1 MDKLDLTII
10 IPCATDT
17 KIKNCIQS
25 IYETCANDIEV
36 LVSLNGASKK
46 VKEILR
52 NFQDIKIYEI
62 KEANLSKAYNNGI
75 KYASRNNVLLMDSD
89 CVFGKNTI
97 KLLYEGLKHEKLSKG
112 LVIFRNNNLTSK
124 IISKV
129 REYTT
134 TDFISAYSPPLAFSK
149 DIKNLIGGYYFDE
162 RVPWSEDSEFNYR
175 VQKAN
180 IRIHYNPRAIVYH
193 APISVKQD
201 IKSGF
206 KYGRGKRISEE
217 LNLLPKT
224 NYFDI
229 STHTKKFVKTYE
241 VFRTKGLLPA
251 LYYFF
256 IWRPINRIGYF
267 IQNLIYKFNQ
277 IIYKYEGK

>member
-10 IPCATDT
+10 IPCSTDT
-17 KIKNCIQS
+17 KIKYCIQS
-25 IYETCANDIEV
+25 IYETCTDDVEI
-36 LVSLNGASKK
+36 LVSLNRADRD

-52 NFQDIKIYEI
+52 DFQKVKICEI

-75 KYASRNNVLLMDSD
+75 KHASRSNILLMDSD

-97 KLLYEGLKHEKLSKG
+97 KLLYNGLEYGRLSKG
-112 LVIFRNNNLTSK
+112 LVTFKSNTLMSK

-149 DIKNLIGGYYFDE
+149 DIKNLIGGYYFHE
-162 RVPWSEDSEFNYR
+162 QIPWSEDSEFNYR
-175 VQKAN
+175 AQRDRLK
-180 IRIHYNPRAIVYH
+180 IHYNPEAVIYH
-193 APISVKQD
+193 APVSIKQD

-217 LNLLPKT
+217 LNLLPKI
-224 NYFDI
+224 NYFDV

-241 VFRTKGLLPA
+241 VFCKKGILPA

-256 IWRPINRIGYF
+256 IWRPINRIGYITQSF
-267 IQNLIYKFNQ
+267 I
-277 IIYKYEGK
+277 